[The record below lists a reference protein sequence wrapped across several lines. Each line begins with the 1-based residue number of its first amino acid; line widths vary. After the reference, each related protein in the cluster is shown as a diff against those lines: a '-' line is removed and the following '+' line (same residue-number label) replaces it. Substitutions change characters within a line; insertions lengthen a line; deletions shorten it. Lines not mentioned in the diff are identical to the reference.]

1 MPSLSAGYL
10 AVFTVGIAL
19 RVLISWVSAWGESLI
34 DVLEFATPLDRLDL
48 LRELHAIFRFANASP
63 QDIWGSLTQHH
74 SPLLLLLPTNLILD
88 LSLIHI

>member
-48 LRELHAIFRFANASP
+48 LRELHAI
-63 QDIWGSLTQHH
+63 
-74 SPLLLLLPTNLILD
+74 

>member
-19 RVLISWVSAWGESLI
+19 RVLISRVSAWGESLI

-48 LRELHAIFRFANASP
+48 LRELPMSRFQWLMAQFDNKTIS
-63 QDIWGSLTQHH
+63 
-74 SPLLLLLPTNLILD
+74 
-88 LSLIHI
+88 